1 MRAGFRPDIV
11 GHAAFG
17 QFTYKKV
24 PFSEL
29 AADFSWDGERT
40 FIRELRV
47 RHQTGQLRADLFSA
61 PNDFRLNLESTI
73 SPDAIRPLVPIEAD
87 EFLRDWQ
94 WQRPPAVRMTIRA
107 TDRNPASWQGD
118 GTVVLGRTRFRGTWM
133 NGANARIR
141 IANGA
146 LSCEDLRVTRDEG
159 TGSGSFTYDFK
170 KHEVRVSN
178 IRSSLYPADVIVWI
192 DPKTWKTVAP
202 YKFRRPPNVTANG
215 VYQFHGGKNT
225 HLEIKVDGAG
235 GMDYVF
241 LGKTLPFDRVSARLL
256 FTNDRLQIS
265 DVRTDVLAGT
275 LRGTADISLARTDP
289 KTAATLSVSDINFPR
304 LTESVLQLQNR
315 TGPVAGHL

>member
-1 MRAGFRPDIV
+1 
-11 GHAAFG
+11 
-17 QFTYKKV
+17 
-24 PFSEL
+24 
-29 AADFSWDGERT
+29 
-40 FIRELRV
+40 
-47 RHQTGQLRADLFSA
+47 
-61 PNDFRLNLESTI
+61 
-73 SPDAIRPLVPIEAD
+73 
-87 EFLRDWQ
+87 
-94 WQRPPAVRMTIRA
+94 MTIRA
-107 TDRNPASWQGD
+107 TDRNPESWQGD

-141 IANGA
+141 IRQWRAQ
-146 LSCEDLRVTRDEG
+146 LRRSSVTRNEG

-202 YKFRRPPNVTANG
+202 YKFRRPPNVIANG

-289 KTAATLSVSDINFPR
+289 KLPGNAVGERHQFPA
-304 LTESVLQLQNR
+304 
-315 TGPVAGHL
+315 PD